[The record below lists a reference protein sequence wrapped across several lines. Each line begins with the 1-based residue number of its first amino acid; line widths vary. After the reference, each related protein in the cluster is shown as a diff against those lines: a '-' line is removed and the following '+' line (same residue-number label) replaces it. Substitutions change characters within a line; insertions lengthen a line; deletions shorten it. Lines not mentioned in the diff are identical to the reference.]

1 MIVHPEVDVPV
12 IASLIAA
19 TIPQD
24 QERRR
29 LLPAAITARGVTR
42 KHGREESIAELALPR
57 RESAG
62 HRIDHALA
70 GQDVALRREVLA
82 RDAAGPLDA
91 SGSREGRCLAA
102 RVHEARLS
110 LLPALIAL
118 QHGIERRPRRHPTR
132 HQPKAVGPEVR
143 VRPRLRGYGANARL
157 RPGDDRADARELRGD
172 SDAEI
177 AVPGIEPHDRE
188 RHRTTPPIGL
198 SAGRPAGRAGTPNGT
213 PPDAPAC
220 APLRWPPFRAASRRR
235 APGPRTPGRGADP
248 GLSAGSR
255 LL

>member
-1 MIVHPEVDVPV
+1 
-12 IASLIAA
+12 
-19 TIPQD
+19 
-24 QERRR
+24 
-29 LLPAAITARGVTR
+29 
-42 KHGREESIAELALPR
+42 REESIAELALPR

-102 RVHEARLS
+102 RVHEARVS
-110 LLPALIAL
+110 LLPARIAL
-118 QHGIERRPRRHPTR
+118 QDGIESRPRT
-132 HQPKAVGPEVR
+132 
-143 VRPRLRGYGANARL
+143 
-157 RPGDDRADARELRGD
+157 
-172 SDAEI
+172 
-177 AVPGIEPHDRE
+177 
-188 RHRTTPPIGL
+188 
-198 SAGRPAGRAGTPNGT
+198 PAGRAGTPHGT

-248 GLSAGSR
+248 GLSACSR
-255 LL
+255 LP